1 MNDRLQNKV
10 AIVTGAGNGMGQATA
25 ELFARQGAAVAVTDI
40 SREQGEGTVE
50 RITAAGGTARFWQL
64 DVSNEANVETVF
76 QKVRA
81 DFGKLDVLI
90 NNAGISGVDKPTH
103 EVTEAEWDAVFAV
116 DVKGVF
122 FCTKHAIGH
131 LRENGGGS
139 IVNVS
144 SIYGL
149 VGSHEMA
156 PYHAAKGAVT
166 IMTKKDAVTYGRDN
180 IRVNSVHPGTILT
193 PFVRELASRGEG
205 GLRGYLDIM
214 EPKHPIGHVGEPE
227 DVANAILFLASDE
240 ARFVHGAAL
249 VVDGGYT
256 AV

>member
-1 MNDRLQNKV
+1 MSRLNDKV
-10 AIVTGAGNGMGQATA
+10 AIVTGSGKGMGRAMAT
-25 ELFARQGAAVAVTDI
+25 LFAAQGAAVAVTDVSEKDGLETVRLI
-40 SREQGEGTVE
+40 EEQGG
-50 RITAAGGTARFWQL
+50 RAAFWRL
-64 DVSNEANVETVF
+64 DVSDEAEVSSVF
-76 QKVRA
+76 EQVSA
-81 DFGKLDVLI
+81 EFGKLDILV

-131 LRENGGGS
+131 LRSNGGGS
-139 IVNVS
+139 IVNIS

-166 IMTKKDAVTYGRDN
+166 IMTKKDAVTYGRDG

-193 PFVRELASRGEG
+193 PFVRELAERSEG

-227 DVANAILFLASDE
+227 DVANAVLFLASDE

>member
-1 MNDRLQNKV
+1 MPRLHGKI
-10 AIVTGAGNGMGQATA
+10 AIVTGSGNGMGRAMA
-25 ELFARQGAAVAVTDI
+25 VLFAAEGAAVAVTDVSEKDGLETVRLI
-40 SREQGEGTVE
+40 EQS
-50 RITAAGGTARFWQL
+50 GGQAKFWSL
-64 DVSNEANVETVF
+64 DVSSEDSVSAVF
-76 QKVRA
+76 DEVRRHW
-81 DFGKLDVLI
+81 GKLDILV
-90 NNAGISGVDKPTH
+90 NNAGISGVDKPTD

-122 FCTKHAIGH
+122 FCTKHVIRH
-131 LRENGGGS
+131 LRDNGGGS
-139 IVNVS
+139 IVNIS

-166 IMTKKDAVTYGRDN
+166 LMTKKDAATYGRDH

-193 PFVRELASRGEG
+193 PFVRDLAERSEG

-227 DVANAILFLASDE
+227 DVAQAVLFLASDE
-240 ARFVHGAAL
+240 ARFVHGSAL

>member
-1 MNDRLQNKV
+1 MSRLTDKV
-10 AIVTGAGNGMGQATA
+10 AIVTGSGKGMGRAMAT
-25 ELFARQGAAVAVTDI
+25 LFAAQGAAVAVTDVSEKDGVETVRLI
-40 SREQGEGTVE
+40 EEQGG
-50 RITAAGGTARFWQL
+50 RAAFWRL
-64 DVSNEANVETVF
+64 DVSDEAEVSSVF
-76 QKVRA
+76 EQVSA
-81 DFGKLDVLI
+81 EFGKLDILV

-131 LRENGGGS
+131 LRANGGGS
-139 IVNVS
+139 IVNIS

-166 IMTKKDAVTYGRDN
+166 IMTKKDAVTYGRDG

-193 PFVRELASRGEG
+193 PFVRELAERSEG

-227 DVANAILFLASDE
+227 DVANAVLFLASDE

>member
-1 MNDRLQNKV
+1 MSRLTDKV
-10 AIVTGAGNGMGQATA
+10 AIVTGSGKGMGRAMAT
-25 ELFARQGAAVAVTDI
+25 LFAAQGAAVAVTDVSESDGLETVRLI
-40 SREQGEGTVE
+40 EEQGG
-50 RITAAGGTARFWQL
+50 RAAFWRL
-64 DVSNEANVETVF
+64 DVSDEAEVSSVF
-76 QKVRA
+76 EQVTA
-81 DFGKLDVLI
+81 TFGKLDILV

-131 LRENGGGS
+131 LRANGGGS
-139 IVNVS
+139 IVNIS

-166 IMTKKDAVTYGRDN
+166 IMTKKDAVTYGRDG

-193 PFVRELASRGEG
+193 PFVRELAERGEG

-227 DVANAILFLASDE
+227 DVANAVLFLASDE

>member
-1 MNDRLQNKV
+1 MSRLTDKV
-10 AIVTGAGNGMGQATA
+10 AIVTGSGKGMGRAMAT
-25 ELFARQGAAVAVTDI
+25 LFAAHGAAVAVTDVSEKDGVETVRLI
-40 SREQGEGTVE
+40 EEQGG
-50 RITAAGGTARFWQL
+50 RAAFWRL
-64 DVSNEANVETVF
+64 DVSDEAEVSSVF
-76 QKVRA
+76 EQVTA
-81 DFGKLDVLI
+81 EFGKLDILV

-131 LRENGGGS
+131 LRANGGGS
-139 IVNVS
+139 IVNIS

-166 IMTKKDAVTYGRDN
+166 IMTKKDAVTYGRDG

-193 PFVRELASRGEG
+193 PFVRELAERSEG

-227 DVANAILFLASDE
+227 DVANAVLFLASDE

>member
-1 MNDRLQNKV
+1 MSRLTDKV
-10 AIVTGAGNGMGQATA
+10 AIVTGSGKGMGRAMAT
-25 ELFARQGAAVAVTDI
+25 LFASQGAAVAVTDVSESDGLETVRLI
-40 SREQGEGTVE
+40 EEQGG
-50 RITAAGGTARFWQL
+50 RAAFWRL
-64 DVSNEANVETVF
+64 DVSDEAEVSSVF
-76 QKVRA
+76 EQVTA
-81 DFGKLDVLI
+81 TFGKLDILV

-131 LRENGGGS
+131 LRANGSGS
-139 IVNVS
+139 IVNIS

-166 IMTKKDAVTYGRDN
+166 IMTKKDAVTYGRDG

-193 PFVRELASRGEG
+193 PFVRELAERGEG

-227 DVANAILFLASDE
+227 DVANAVLFLASDE

>member
-1 MNDRLQNKV
+1 MSRLIDKV
-10 AIVTGAGNGMGQATA
+10 AIVTGSGKGMGRAMAT
-25 ELFARQGAAVAVTDI
+25 LFAAQGAAVAVTDVSESDGLETVRLI
-40 SREQGEGTVE
+40 EEQGG
-50 RITAAGGTARFWQL
+50 RAAFWRL
-64 DVSNEANVETVF
+64 DVSDEAEVSSVF
-76 QKVRA
+76 EQVTA
-81 DFGKLDVLI
+81 TFGKLDILV

-131 LRENGGGS
+131 LRANGGGS
-139 IVNVS
+139 IVNIS

-166 IMTKKDAVTYGRDN
+166 IMTKKDAVTYGRDG

-193 PFVRELASRGEG
+193 PFVRELAERGEG

-227 DVANAILFLASDE
+227 DVANAVLFLASDE

>member
-1 MNDRLQNKV
+1 MSRLTDKV
-10 AIVTGAGNGMGQATA
+10 AIVTGSGKGMGRAMAT
-25 ELFARQGAAVAVTDI
+25 LFAAQGAAVAVTDVSESDGLETVRLI
-40 SREQGEGTVE
+40 EEQGG
-50 RITAAGGTARFWQL
+50 RAAFWRL
-64 DVSNEANVETVF
+64 DVSDEAEVSSVF
-76 QKVRA
+76 EQVTA
-81 DFGKLDVLI
+81 TFGKLDILV
-90 NNAGISGVDKPTH
+90 NNAGIPGVDKPTH

-131 LRENGGGS
+131 LRANGGGS
-139 IVNVS
+139 IVNIS

-166 IMTKKDAVTYGRDN
+166 IMTKKDAVTYGRDG

-193 PFVRELASRGEG
+193 PFVRELAERSEG

-227 DVANAILFLASDE
+227 DVANAVLFLASDE